1 MSPVCLMDYSMS
13 LLLTEVKVLSF
24 LKSNETKREE
34 NQKSTQIKYRFFTFV
49 AESTDLRCL

>member
-1 MSPVCLMDYSMS
+1 MS

-49 AESTDLRCL
+49 AESADLRCL

>member
-13 LLLTEVKVLSF
+13 LLLTEIKVLSF

-49 AESTDLRCL
+49 AESADLRCL